1 VLVHTAAAH
10 SPFTHQSTLHSIC
23 VVRVPTSEVVR
34 AIENI
39 IYADSGALYSVD
51 DNW

>member
-1 VLVHTAAAH
+1 VFVHNAAAH
-10 SPFTHQSTLHSIC
+10 SLFTHKSTLHSIC

-39 IYADSGALYSVD
+39 IYADSGALPSMD
-51 DNW
+51 EDR